1 MAQGIATA
9 RAEFAANDIGAKP
22 AAVSFTNRIDALHG
36 ATGQKLHKFF
46 SADGLRVVHL
56 AQPK

>member
-1 MAQGIATA
+1 MAQGIAA
-9 RAEFAANDIGAKP
+9 AGAKLAANDIGAEP
-22 AAVSFTNRIDALHG
+22 VAMRFTNRIDALHG

-46 SADGLRVVHL
+46 SADGLLVRHL